1 MKHIIIV
8 GGGHAGCEA
17 ALAAARMGQQVTLF
31 ALNLDSL
38 AMMPCNPCIGGSAK
52 GHLVREIDALGGQMG
67 KAIDANFIQSRML
80 NASKGPA
87 VYSLRAQA
95 DKKRYMSYMK
105 QVLENEP
112 LISLREA
119 EVVDII
125 TTRNAKDVDILTAA
139 PGFDD
144 LGESGNLPHKPPG
157 FDDLVKSDNLLPRTQ
172 ITGVITESGQVVQ
185 ADAIVICTG
194 TYLNARC
201 LYGETV
207 NYNGPNG
214 QRASKGLSAALNRL
228 GFQLQRFKTGTPAR
242 VHRRSIDFSKMAV
255 QPGDTKLVP
264 FSFESDP
271 RVLAREQIPCY
282 LTYTNPVTHEII
294 RENIHRS
301 SMYSGLIDAT
311 GTRYCPSIEDKIMR
325 FADKERHQIFIEPE
339 GLDTQ
344 EMYVQGMSSALPE
357 EVQVAVYRSVPGL
370 ENCEIMRPAYAI
382 EYDCI
387 DPTMLNLKLEAKHIS
402 GLFFAGQING
412 SSGYEEAAAQGLIAG
427 ISAAG
432 GNIEIDR
439 AEGYIGVLIDDL
451 VTKGT
456 NEPYRMMTSRAEYRL
471 LLRQDNADLRLTEK
485 GYANR
490 LISEERYRLF
500 TSKKEAIVAETTRL
514 SKLTIS
520 PSVANPILAEKGSAL
535 LTSGSKVS
543 DLIKRPELSY
553 WDFAG
558 IDTKG
563 ESAVHESVTDGG
575 AALHESGITKP
586 PLPRFVQD
594 TVEEQV
600 NIQIKY
606 EGYIAMQL
614 TQAAAFRK
622 MEEKPLPPSID
633 YNLISGLRIEA
644 RQKLSRL
651 RPANLGQASRIT
663 GVSPADL
670 SILLVYL
677 KAGRS

>member
-1 MKHIIIV
+1 MKKHIIVI

-105 QVLENEP
+105 QVLEKEP

-119 EVVDII
+119 EVVDIL
-125 TTRNAKDVDILTAA
+125 TNASIPPHNNETAA
-139 PGFDD
+139 NSPMQ
-144 LGESGNLPHKPPG
+144 K
-157 FDDLVKSDNLLPRTQ
+157 
-172 ITGVITESGQVVQ
+172 ITGVITESGQTVH
-185 ADAIVICTG
+185 ADAVIVCTG

-214 QRASKGLSAALNRL
+214 QRSAKGLSTALNRL
-228 GFQLQRFKTGTPAR
+228 GFELQRFKTGTPAR
-242 VHRRSIDFSKMAV
+242 VHRRSVDFSKMAV
-255 QPGDTKLVP
+255 QPGDAKLVP

-271 RVLAREQIPCY
+271 RVLARVQLPCY

-294 RENIHRS
+294 RGSIHRS

-311 GTRYCPSIEDKIMR
+311 GTRYCPSIEDKIVR
-325 FADKERHQIFIEPE
+325 FADKERHQVFIEPE
-339 GLDTQ
+339 GLDTE

-357 EVQVAVYRSVPGL
+357 EVQIEVYRSVPGL
-370 ENCEIMRPAYAI
+370 ERCEIMRPAYAI

-387 DPTMLNLKLEAKHIS
+387 DPTMLSLQLEAKHIG
-402 GLFFAGQING
+402 GLYFAGQICG
-412 SSGYEEAAAQGLIAG
+412 SSGYEEAAAQGLVAG
-427 ISAAG
+427 VNAAG
-432 GNIEIDR
+432 RNLEIDR
-439 AEGYIGVLIDDL
+439 SQGYIGVLIDDL

-485 GYANR
+485 GYAAG

-500 TSKKEAIVAETTRL
+500 TRKKEAIAAEINRL
-514 SKLTIS
+514 SKITLS
-520 PSVANPILAEKGSAL
+520 PNVANPVLVEKGSAV
-535 LTSGSKVS
+535 LTSGSKVI

-553 WDFAG
+553 WDFAEISKAIIPQTG
-558 IDTKG
+558 MEADSNLAPG
-563 ESAVHESVTDGG
+563 QPESTPS
-575 AALHESGITKP
+575 
-586 PLPRFVQD
+586 LPEYVQD
-594 TVEEQV
+594 AVKEQV

-606 EGYIAMQL
+606 EGYISMQL

-622 MEEKPLPPSID
+622 MEAKPLPSNID
-633 YNLISGLRIEA
+633 YNQISGLRIEA
-644 RQKLSRL
+644 KQKLTKL

-677 KAGRS
+677 KAGEGK

>member
-1 MKHIIIV
+1 MTKHIIII

-17 ALAAARMGQQVTLF
+17 ALAAARMGQRVTLF

-67 KAIDANFIQSRML
+67 KAIDATFIQSRML

-95 DKKRYMSYMK
+95 DKKRYMTYMK
-105 QVLENEP
+105 QVLEREP
-112 LISLREA
+112 LILLREA
-119 EVVDII
+119 EI
-125 TTRNAKDVDILTAA
+125 VDILTVGGRDSACQ
-139 PGFDD
+139 
-144 LGESGNLPHKPPG
+144 K
-157 FDDLVKSDNLLPRTQ
+157 
-172 ITGVITESGQVVQ
+172 ITGAVTESGQTIQ
-185 ADAIVICTG
+185 ADAVIVCTG

-207 NYNGPNG
+207 NHNGPNG
-214 QRASKGLSAALNRL
+214 QRAAKGLSVALTRL
-228 GFQLQRFKTGTPAR
+228 GFVLQRFKTGTPAR
-242 VHRRSIDFSKMAV
+242 VHRRSIDFSKMAI
-255 QPGDTKLVP
+255 QPGDARLVP

-294 RENIHRS
+294 RGSLHRS

-311 GTRYCPSIEDKIMR
+311 GTRYCPSIEDKIVR
-325 FADKERHQIFIEPE
+325 FADKERHQVFIEPE
-339 GLDTQ
+339 GLDTE

-357 EVQVAVYRSVPGL
+357 EVQVEVYRSVPGL
-370 ENCEIMRPAYAI
+370 ERCEIMRPAYAI

-387 DPTMLNLKLEAKHIS
+387 DPMLLTLGLEAKHIS

-412 SSGYEEAAAQGLIAG
+412 SSGYEEAAAQGLVAG
-427 ISAAG
+427 VNAAG
-432 GNIEIDR
+432 CDMRIARDQ
-439 AEGYIGVLIDDL
+439 GYIGVLIDDL

-471 LLRQDNADLRLTEK
+471 LLRQDNADLRLTEV
-485 GYANR
+485 GYAAG
-490 LISEERYRLF
+490 LIPEERYRIF
-500 TSKKEAIVAETTRL
+500 ARKKEAIATEIRRL
-514 SKLTIS
+514 SKVTLS
-520 PSVANPILAEKGSAL
+520 PDTVNPVLAEKGSAL
-535 LTSGSKVS
+535 LATGGKVT
-543 DLIKRPELSY
+543 DLIKRPELNY
-553 WDFAG
+553 WDFAKLSG
-558 IDTKG
+558 VG
-563 ESAVHESVTDGG
+563 SAPGD
-575 AALHESGITKP
+575 ADNNP
-586 PLPRFVQD
+586 PLPDYVQD
-594 TVEEQV
+594 AVEEQV

-606 EGYIAMQL
+606 EGYIATQL

-622 MEEKPLPPSID
+622 IEEKPLPASID
-633 YNLISGLRIEA
+633 YNTISGLRIEA

-677 KAGRS
+677 KAGKKE

>member
-1 MKHIIIV
+1 MEKHIIVI

-17 ALAAARMGQQVTLF
+17 ALAAARMGQRVTLF

-67 KAIDANFIQSRML
+67 RAIDANFIQSRML

-95 DKKRYMSYMK
+95 DKKRYMTYMK
-105 QVLENEP
+105 QVLEREP

-119 EVVDII
+119 EI
-125 TTRNAKDVDILTAA
+125 VDILAGVQA
-139 PGFDD
+139 DSA
-144 LGESGNLPHKPPG
+144 LQK
-157 FDDLVKSDNLLPRTQ
+157 
-172 ITGVITESGQVVQ
+172 ITGVITESGQVVA
-185 ADAIVICTG
+185 ADAVIVCTG

-214 QRASKGLSAALNRL
+214 QRAAKGLSTALNRL
-228 GFQLQRFKTGTPAR
+228 GFELQRFKTGTPAR
-242 VHRRSIDFSKMAV
+242 VHRRSVDFSKMAV
-255 QPGDTKLVP
+255 QPGDAKLVP

-271 RVLAREQIPCY
+271 RSIMREQIPCY

-294 RENIHRS
+294 RGSIHRS

-311 GTRYCPSIEDKIMR
+311 GTRYCPSIEDKIVR
-325 FADKERHQIFIEPE
+325 FADKERHQVFIEPE
-339 GLDTQ
+339 GLDT
-344 EMYVQGMSSALPE
+344 EELYVQGMSSALPE
-357 EVQVAVYRSVPGL
+357 EVQIEVYRSVPGL
-370 ENCEIMRPAYAI
+370 ERCEIMRPAYAI

-387 DPTMLNLKLEAKHIS
+387 DPTMLSLKLEAKHIS

-427 ISAAG
+427 VNAAG
-432 GNIEIDR
+432 CELEIDR
-439 AEGYIGVLIDDL
+439 AQGYIGVLIDDL

-485 GYANR
+485 GYAAG

-500 TSKKEAIVAETTRL
+500 TRKKEAIAAEINRL
-514 SKLTIS
+514 SKATIA
-520 PSVANPILAEKGSAL
+520 PSAANPILAEKGSAL
-535 LTSGSKVS
+535 LTSGSKIT
-543 DLIKRPELSY
+543 DLIKRPELNY

-558 IDTKG
+558 LTNTR
-563 ESAVHESVTDGG
+563 EMAEALPSPEHEAS
-575 AALHESGITKP
+575 EEP
-586 PLPRFVQD
+586 PLPEYVQD
-594 TVEEQV
+594 AVKEQV

-606 EGYIAMQL
+606 EGYISMQL

-622 MEEKPLPPSID
+622 MEEKPLPAGID
-633 YNLISGLRIEA
+633 YNSISGLRIEA
-644 RQKLSRL
+644 RQKLSKL

-677 KAGRS
+677 KAGAQ

>member
-1 MKHIIIV
+1 MNKHIIVI

-17 ALAAARMGQQVTLF
+17 ALAAAKMGQRVTLF
-31 ALNLDSL
+31 ALSLDSI

-105 QVLENEP
+105 QVLEREP

-119 EVVDII
+119 EI
-125 TTRNAKDVDILTAA
+125 VDILTVADTHVSNGA
-139 PGFDD
+139 VQKIAGI
-144 LGESGNLPHKPPG
+144 
-157 FDDLVKSDNLLPRTQ
+157 V
-172 ITGVITESGQVVQ
+172 TESGQVIQ
-185 ADAIVICTG
+185 ADAVIVCTG

-207 NYNGPNG
+207 NHNGPSG
-214 QRASKGLSAALNRL
+214 QRAAKGLSSALTRL
-228 GFQLQRFKTGTPAR
+228 GFILQRFKTGTPAR
-242 VHRRSIDFSKMAV
+242 VHRRSVDFSKTTV
-255 QPGDTKLVP
+255 QPGDAKLVP

-271 RVLAREQIPCY
+271 QVLAREQIPCY

-294 RENIHRS
+294 RGSLHRS

-311 GTRYCPSIEDKIMR
+311 GTRYCPSIEDKIVR
-325 FADKERHQIFIEPE
+325 FADKERHQVFIEPE
-339 GLDTQ
+339 GLDTE
-344 EMYVQGMSSALPE
+344 EMYIQGMSSALPE
-357 EVQVAVYRSVPGL
+357 EVQVEVYRSVPGL
-370 ENCEIMRPAYAI
+370 ERCEIMRPAYAI

-387 DPTMLNLKLEAKHIS
+387 DPTMLSLRLEAKHIS
-402 GLFFAGQING
+402 GLYFAGQING
-412 SSGYEEAAAQGLIAG
+412 SSGYEEAAAQGLVAG
-427 ISAAG
+427 VNAAG
-432 GNIEIDR
+432 HDMQIARDQ
-439 AEGYIGVLIDDL
+439 GYIGVLIDDL

-471 LLRQDNADLRLTEK
+471 LLRQDNADLRLTET
-485 GYANR
+485 GYAAG
-490 LISEERYRLF
+490 LISEDRYRLF
-500 TSKKEAIVAETTRL
+500 MRKKNAIATEIGRL
-514 SKLTIS
+514 SKTTIT
-520 PSVANPILAEKGSAL
+520 PDDANPLLTEKGSAL
-535 LTSGSKVS
+535 LTSGSKIT
-543 DLIKRPELSY
+543 DLIKRPELNY
-553 WDFAG
+553 RDFAKFG
-558 IDTKG
+558 STNM
-563 ESAVHESVTDGG
+563 
-575 AALHESGITKP
+575 AADNTADETS
-586 PLPRFVQD
+586 LPGYVQD
-594 TVEEQV
+594 AVKEQV

-606 EGYIAMQL
+606 EGYISTQL

-622 MEEKPLPPSID
+622 MEEKPLPANID
-633 YNLISGLRIEA
+633 YNAISGLRIEA

-651 RPANLGQASRIT
+651 KPANLGQASRIT

-677 KAGRS
+677 KAH